1 MAVNTLSP
9 YQLAIQNAAG
19 RGAGAVAD
27 SATLGRI
34 ADSVFGP
41 APVPPGSRI
50 IYQDAATV
58 RWIDAEG
65 YEHSASRSLDG
76 RDPSAGQWR
85 TQTNRPNVLP
95 VQTSAGFNADLE
107 ALRAFAARQQQA
119 PQLAQLDPQALA
131 QFQAISQAEQARN
144 EQQIAQQQAQIIA
157 SLFGNRVNESS
168 IATGAG
174 SQFAEVAQRIR
185 QQQAADA
192 AMRELQ
198 ARFGLSQQGSQQSA
212 QARQGLSAA
221 IEAGLNLTGQQTQRA
236 IAGGNLG
243 LGYSELAERARQA
256 NQQFEL
262 GQQQADV
269 QLAEQRSALNK
280 VLKATQIAANIASLA
295 GGGISAYGALT
306 GGSGGGIPMPRGIG
320 PILTPPYNAPYIPR

>member
-9 YQLAIQNAAG
+9 YQLAIQNTAG

-41 APVPPGSRI
+41 APVPPGSQI

-95 VQTSAGFNADLE
+95 VQTSPGFNADLE
-107 ALRAFAARQQQA
+107 ALRAFSARQQQA
-119 PQLAQLDPQALA
+119 PQLAQLDPQTLA

-157 SLFGNRVNESS
+157 QLFGNRVNESS

-174 SQFAEVAQRIR
+174 AQFAEIAQRIR

-198 ARFGLSQQGSQQSA
+198 ARFGLTEQGSRQSA
-212 QARQGLSAA
+212 QALQGLSEA
-221 IEAGLNLTGQQTQRA
+221 IQAGLNLTGQQTQRE
-236 IAGGNLG
+236 IAGGQLG
-243 LGYSELAERARQA
+243 LGYKELAQRQQQA

-262 GQQQADV
+262 QQQQADLEAA
-269 QLAEQRSALNK
+269 QANSLFNK
-280 VLKATQIAANIASLA
+280 VLRGIQAAGGIASGI
-295 GGGISAYGALT
+295 GGGISALSALR
-306 GGSGGGIPMPRGIG
+306 GPAAPAIPRPVGVN
-320 PILTPPYNAPYIPR
+320 PILSNPYSPYIPR

>member
-9 YQLAIQNAAG
+9 YQLAIQNTAG

-41 APVPPGSRI
+41 APVPPGSQI

-95 VQTSAGFNADLE
+95 VQTSPGFNADLE
-107 ALRAFAARQQQA
+107 ALRAFSARQQQA
-119 PQLAQLDPQALA
+119 PQLAQLDPQTLA

-157 SLFGNRVNESS
+157 QLFGNRVNESS

-174 SQFAEVAQRIR
+174 AQFAEVAQRIR

-198 ARFGLSQQGSQQSA
+198 ARFGLTEQGSRQSA
-212 QARQGLSAA
+212 QALQGLSAA
-221 IEAGLNLTGQQTQRA
+221 IEAGLNLTGQQTQREISGA
-236 IAGGNLG
+236 NLG
-243 LGYSELAERARQA
+243 LGYNELAERARQA

-262 GQQQADV
+262 GQQQTDL
-269 QLAEQRSALNK
+269 Q
-280 VLKATQIAANIASLA
+280 AAQQGSLFNRILRGIQA
-295 GGGISAYGALT
+295 GGTLASGIGGGLGAYRALT
-306 GGSGGGIPMPRGIG
+306 R
-320 PILTPPYNAPYIPR
+320 